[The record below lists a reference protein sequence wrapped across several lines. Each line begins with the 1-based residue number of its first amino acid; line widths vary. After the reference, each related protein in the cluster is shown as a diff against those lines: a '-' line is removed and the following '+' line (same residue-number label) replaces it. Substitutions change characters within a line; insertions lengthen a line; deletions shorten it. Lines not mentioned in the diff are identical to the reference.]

1 MDNNTIQKESQ
12 LDNKIEKQDTNLN
25 EIMEKIDSDTV
36 NKISVLNNNKS
47 DICSH
52 DVCNIMKTG
61 VNEFIKKT
69 GRNMTYSEIR
79 RIFG

>member
-12 LDNKIEKQDTNLN
+12 LDNKVENQDINLN

-47 DICSH
+47 DVCCN

-61 VNEFIKKT
+61 VNEFTEKT